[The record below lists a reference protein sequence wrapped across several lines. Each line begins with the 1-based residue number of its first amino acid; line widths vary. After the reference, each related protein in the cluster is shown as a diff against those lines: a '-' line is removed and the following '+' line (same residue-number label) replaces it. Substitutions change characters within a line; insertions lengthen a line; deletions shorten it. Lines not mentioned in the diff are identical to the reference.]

1 MSVNWTEIVER
12 AFAVRVPLEL
22 PRNIKLPCLP
32 QSVIEFTSISNDPAA
47 GPEELAKAVQSDS
60 ALTAALL
67 RQVNSTAT
75 GLPRRVAS
83 VAQAINLLG
92 TRRTRNL
99 VLASALQ
106 TASAKFHSALIS
118 HTRFQLENRTRA
130 VFAFHAAQQIG
141 ADAEIANLAGMLQD
155 FMLPLLTEAFSSEY
169 HAALESQRDLIQE
182 EQQRFGWTHASVAAW
197 VMHDWGFP
205 EDLVACVLLHHDAE
219 RVLSDESLR
228 ESSIGAAFAAA
239 CLPESLGQSPAGF
252 ESLMRLQKEVSGFC
266 MLTAAADVDDEL
278 DPEGH
283 GDSLCTRL
291 GKLAQAN
298 LEQQR
303 LDTVNQY
310 RKLGSYVLQ
319 DKLGEGAMGVIYR
332 AQHDLLKRSAAI
344 KVLRST
350 NISTSSLA
358 QFETEVQLTCQ
369 LTSPNT
375 VQVYDYGVTPQ
386 GLFYYVMEFM
396 EGVTLDQIVR
406 RSGPLPEGRV
416 IHFLRQ
422 ACNSLAEA
430 HSLRLIHRDLKP
442 ENIMVCTRGG
452 VPDTIKV
459 LDFGL
464 ARISSRTPERDH
476 IPASLSGTPNYM
488 SPESV
493 LTPKTI
499 DGRSDLYSLGAVGYF
514 LLTGTTVFPATTI
527 PEVLQAHAFA
537 IPVPPSQRI
546 HTPIDADLEGVIMQC
561 LSKAREARPANA
573 AVLGRMLDNCQ
584 SAGTWNPFEAPQT
597 RFEQQRVGPQESPF
611 KSPPVSLGDTV
622 IRR

>member
-12 AFAVRVPLEL
+12 AIAARLPLDL

-32 QSVIEFTSISNDPAA
+32 QSVIEFTSISNDPTA
-47 GPEELAKAVQSDS
+47 GPEKLAKAVQSDS

-83 VAQAINLLG
+83 VVQAINLLG
-92 TRRTRNL
+92 TRRTKNL

-106 TASAKFHSALIS
+106 TATANFQSALIS
-118 HTRFQLENRTRA
+118 HNRFQLENRTRA
-130 VFAFHAAQQIG
+130 VFAFHAAKQLG
-141 ADAEIANLAGMLQD
+141 ADAEIATLAGMLQD
-155 FMLPLLTEAFSSEY
+155 FMLPLLTEAYSSEY
-169 HAALESQRDLIQE
+169 HAALESHNDLIQE
-182 EQQRFGWTHASVAAW
+182 EQQRFGWTHALVAGW
-197 VMHDWGFP
+197 VMYDWGFP
-205 EDLVACVLLHHDAE
+205 EDLVACVLLHHDAP

-228 ESSIGAAFAAA
+228 ESAIGAAFAAA
-239 CLPESLGQSPAGF
+239 CLPESLGQSPTGF
-252 ESLMRLQKEVSGFC
+252 ESLMQLQKDISGFC
-266 MLTAAADVDDEL
+266 MLTAAADVDDEM

-303 LDTVNQY
+303 LDTINQY

-344 KVLRST
+344 KVLRTTS
-350 NISTSSLA
+350 ISTTSLA

-396 EGVTLDQIVR
+396 EGVTLNQVVR

-493 LTPKTI
+493 MSPKTI

-514 LLTGTTVFPATTI
+514 LLTGTTVFPAATI
-527 PEVLQAHAFA
+527 PEVLQAHAYEK
-537 IPVPPSQRI
+537 PVPPSQR
-546 HTPIDADLEGVIMQC
+546 TLSPIDADLEDLIMQC

-584 SAGTWNPFEAPQT
+584 AAGTWNPFDAQA
-597 RFEQQRVGPQESPF
+597 RFESPEESLFGSPQG
-611 KSPPVSLGDTV
+611 SLGDTV
-622 IRR
+622 IRS

>member
-1 MSVNWTEIVER
+1 MTVNWTEIVKHAIEER
-12 AFAVRVPLEL
+12 SPLEF
-22 PRNIKLPCLP
+22 PSHIKLPCLP

-47 GPEELAKAVQSDS
+47 GPKELAKAIQSDS
-60 ALTAALL
+60 ALTAAILK
-67 RQVNSTAT
+67 QVNSITV
-75 GLPRRVAS
+75 GLGRRVVS
-83 VAQAINLLG
+83 VSQAITLLG
-92 TRRTRNL
+92 TRRTKNL

-106 TASAKFHSALIS
+106 SATARIQSPLIS
-118 HTRFQLENRTRA
+118 NARFQAENRVRA
-130 VFAFHAAQQIG
+130 TFADRLVRQLG
-141 ADAEIANLAGMLQD
+141 ADSEIANLAGMLQD
-155 FMLPLLTEAFSSEY
+155 FMLRLLADAFFEEY
-169 HAALESQRDLIQE
+169 SAAFESQQDLILE
-182 EQQRFGWTHASVAAW
+182 EEQRFGWNHALAAAW

-205 EDLVACVLLHHDAE
+205 EELVACVLMHHDAE
-219 RVLSDESLR
+219 RVLADDSLR

-239 CLPESLGQSPAGF
+239 CLPDGLGQSPNGF
-252 ESLMRLQKEVSGFC
+252 ESLMQLQKDVPGFC
-266 MLTAAADVDDEL
+266 MLTVAADVDDEL

-303 LDTVNQY
+303 LDTINQY

-350 NISTSSLA
+350 NISTAALA
-358 QFETEVQLTCQ
+358 QFEAEVQLTCQ

-375 VQVYDYGVTPQ
+375 VLVYDYGVTPQ

-396 EGVTLDQIVR
+396 DGVTLSQIVR
-406 RSGPLPEGRV
+406 ECGPLPEGRV

-442 ENIMVCTRGG
+442 ENMMVCTRGG
-452 VPDTIKV
+452 VPDTVKV

-464 ARISSRTPERDH
+464 ARISSRTPERDQV
-476 IPASLSGTPNYM
+476 PASLCGTPHYM

-493 LTPKTI
+493 TAPKTI

-514 LLTGTTVFPATTI
+514 LLTGKTAFSGDSI
-527 PEVLQAHAFA
+527 PEVLRAHVFSHP
-537 IPVPPSQRI
+537 IPPSKRI
-546 HTPIDADLEGVIMQC
+546 DSPIDTDLEDVIMRC
-561 LSKAREARPANA
+561 LSKDRDDRPASA
-573 AVLGRMLDNCQ
+573 ALLGRMLESCQ
-584 SAGTWNPFEAPQT
+584 SAGTWNPHDANARIGQLFQPL
-597 RFEQQRVGPQESPF
+597 QQAQDQSQAEL
-611 KSPPVSLGDTV
+611 LGDTF
-622 IRR
+622 IQA